1 MPSPEVEA
9 MAQGV
14 MSGSGLAFVPVAIAG
29 APTVHVCIDR
39 AAGDPV
45 AAWFADHDWI
55 DEPVQRAFLELI
67 RRGSRVLDLGCHLG
81 TFSLAASALG
91 ADVLAVDAAP
101 AHVEL
106 LRRAAHRNGFDG
118 LRVVHAA
125 VADEHVAG
133 TEGPGVVPFI
143 VRGIHGHVH
152 ASDQPSEEAIEVPV
166 ASVDQL
172 LELVGWDD
180 VDVVKMDVEG
190 SEVAAL
196 RGMRRLFDRGARP
209 AMVLESNAS
218 MLELFDSSVVELR
231 SALTERGFELLLID
245 HLHPGVLVET
255 EADTVQTECV
265 SDILALTSRPAGL
278 AQRWRIERGLTR
290 EATVARVLDAA
301 ASPAAGYRRAA
312 ADLLRHGPPWL
323 RDAPGVAPA
332 VTALEH
338 DVAHEVRAVGVTW
351 HGSAFDYL
359 DTPEPQPGGIP
370 EGVAVLAQRLSFSR
384 PDRELEHPP
393 GTPAADAELVLREV
407 SFHVNRGESVA
418 VLASGDAEPALR
430 LLSVLAGRRAPVTGR
445 LLTAGAVVVVS
456 PREQGLEPALSVAEN
471 AVVLGTSAG
480 ARVAAIEAR
489 LEEVLRGAGLREYAD
504 AELQV
509 VGAQAAARL
518 CLAVALECTR
528 PAVLLVGDAPGITDP
543 EFLAWARDGSARLR
557 AGGTAIVQLVGDA
570 TPLLCEP
577 GRALWLE
584 QGELRAAGHARSVM
598 EETRLQRLGFASA
611 PGGWT
616 EEAVR

>member
-1 MPSPEVEA
+1 

-14 MSGSGLAFVPVAIAG
+14 LSGSRLAFVPVAIAG

-39 AAGDPV
+39 SADDPV

-55 DEPVQRAFLELI
+55 DEPVQRAFLELV
-67 RRGSRVLDLGCHLG
+67 RPGSRVLDLGCHLG

-106 LRRAAHRNGFDG
+106 VRRAAHRNGFDG

-133 TEGPGVVPFI
+133 IEGPGVVPFI
-143 VRGIHGHVH
+143 VRSIHGHVH
-152 ASDQPSEEAIEVPV
+152 TSDQPAEEAIEVPV

-172 LELVGWDD
+172 LEFVGWDD
-180 VDVVKMDVEG
+180 VDVVKMDIEG

-196 RGMRRLFDRGARP
+196 RGMRQLFDCGARP
-209 AMVLESNAS
+209 AMVLESNTS
-218 MLELFDSSVVELR
+218 MLEFFDSSVVELR
-231 SALTERGFELLLID
+231 SALTERGYELLLID
-245 HLHPGVLVET
+245 HLHPGVLIET
-255 EADTVQTECV
+255 EADTVQTESA
-265 SDILALTSRPAGL
+265 SDILALASRPGGL
-278 AQRWRIERGLTR
+278 AQRWRIEPGLTR
-290 EATVARVLDAA
+290 EATTARVLDAA

-312 ADLLRHGPPWL
+312 ADLLRHGPLWL
-323 RDAPGVAPA
+323 RDAAGVAPA

-359 DTPEPQPGGIP
+359 DTSEPQPGGIP
-370 EGVAVLAQRLSFSR
+370 EGVAILAQRLCFRR
-384 PDRELEHPP
+384 PHRELEHPP
-393 GTPAADAELVLREV
+393 GIPAADAEFVLHDV

-418 VLASGDAEPALR
+418 VLASGEPAGR

-480 ARVAAIEAR
+480 AGVAAIEAR
-489 LEEVLRGAGLREYAD
+489 LEEVLRGAGLWEHAD
-504 AELQV
+504 AELQL
-509 VGAQAAARL
+509 VGAEAAGRL

-528 PAVLLVGDAPGITDP
+528 PAALLVGDVPGITAP
-543 EFLAWARDGSARLR
+543 AFLAWARDRSARLR
-557 AGGTAIVQLVGDA
+557 AGGTAVVQLVADA

-584 QGELRAAGHARSVM
+584 QGELRAAGHALSVM
-598 EETRLQRLGFASA
+598 EQARLQRLGFVSA

>member
-1 MPSPEVEA
+1 

-14 MSGSGLAFVPVAIAG
+14 VSGSSLAFVPVAIAG

-39 AAGDPV
+39 AADDPV

-55 DEPVQRAFLELI
+55 DEPVQRAFLELVSA
-67 RRGSRVLDLGCHLG
+67 GSRVLDLGCHLG
-81 TFSLAASALG
+81 TFSLAASAFG
-91 ADVLAVDAAP
+91 ADVVAVDAAP

-106 LRRAAHRNGFDG
+106 LRRAAHRNGFDS

-143 VRGIHGHVH
+143 VRSIHGYVLP
-152 ASDQPSEEAIEVPV
+152 SDQPSEQAIEVSA

-180 VDVVKMDVEG
+180 VDVIKMDVEG

-231 SALTERGFELLLID
+231 SALTERGYELLLID

-255 EADTVQTECV
+255 EADTVQTEGA
-265 SDILALTSRPAGL
+265 SDILALTSRPVGL
-278 AQRWRIERGLTR
+278 AERWRVDPCLTS

-301 ASPAAGYRRAA
+301 ASHTSGYRRGA
-312 ADLLRHGPPWL
+312 ADLLHHGPSWL

-338 DVAHEVRAVGVTW
+338 DIAHEVRAVGVTW

-359 DTPEPQPGGIP
+359 DTPEPRRGGIP
-370 EGVAVLAQRLSFSR
+370 EGVAILAQRLSFSR
-384 PDRELEHPP
+384 LDRELEQPP
-393 GTPAADAELVLREV
+393 GTPAEHAEMVLRDV
-407 SFHVNRGESVA
+407 SFHVNRGESVV
-418 VLASGDAEPALR
+418 VLASGDAQPAEH
-430 LLSVLAGRRAPVTGR
+430 LLSVLASRPAPVTGR
-445 LLTAGAVVVVS
+445 LLTAGAVIVVS
-456 PREQGLEPALSVAEN
+456 PRDQGLEPALSVTEN
-471 AVVLGTSAG
+471 TVVLGTSAG
-480 ARVAAIEAR
+480 APVAAIEAR
-489 LEEVLRGAGLREYAD
+489 LEEVLRGAGLWEHAD
-504 AELQV
+504 VELQF
-509 VGAQAAARL
+509 VGAEAAARL

-528 PAVLLVGDAPGITDP
+528 PAALLVGDVPGITDP
-543 EFLAWARDGSARLR
+543 EFLAWARDRSALLR

-577 GRALWLE
+577 ARALWLE
-584 QGELRAAGHARSVM
+584 RGELRAAGHARSVM
-598 EETRLQRLGFASA
+598 EEARLQRLGFASA
-611 PGGWT
+611 LGGWT
-616 EEAVR
+616 EDEVR

>member
-1 MPSPEVEA
+1 

-14 MSGSGLAFVPVAIAG
+14 MSGSSLAFVPVAIAG

-39 AAGDPV
+39 SADDPV
-45 AAWFADHDWI
+45 AAWFAYHDWI
-55 DEPVQRAFLELI
+55 DEPVQRAFLELV
-67 RRGSRVLDLGCHLG
+67 RRDSRVLDLGCHLG

-91 ADVLAVDAAP
+91 AEVLAVDAAP

-106 LRRAAHRNGFDG
+106 LSRAAHHNGFG
-118 LRVVHAA
+118 RLRVVHAA
-125 VADEHVAG
+125 IADERVGG
-133 TEGPGVVPFI
+133 TRAPGVVPFI
-143 VRGIHGHVH
+143 VRSIHGHVQ
-152 ASDQPSEEAIEVPV
+152 ASDQPSEDAIEVPA

-180 VDVVKMDVEG
+180 VDVVKMDIEG
-190 SEVAAL
+190 SELAAL
-196 RGMRRLFDRGARP
+196 RGMRRLFESGARP

-231 SALTERGFELLLID
+231 SALTDGGYELLLID

-255 EADTVQTECV
+255 EADTVQTECA

-278 AQRWRIERGLTR
+278 AQRWRIEPALTR

-312 ADLLRHGPPWL
+312 ADLLNSGPLWL
-323 RDAPGVAPA
+323 RNAPGVAPA

-338 DVAHEVRAVGVTW
+338 DVAHDVRTVGVTW

-370 EGVAVLAQRLSFSR
+370 EGVAVLAEHLWFSR
-384 PDRELEHPP
+384 SDRELEHPP
-393 GTPAADAELVLREV
+393 GTFASDSEFVLRDV
-407 SFHVNRGESVA
+407 SFHINRGESVA
-418 VLASGDAEPALR
+418 VLASGDAEPARR
-430 LLSVLAGRRAPVTGR
+430 LLSVLAGRGSPITGR

-471 AVVLGTSAG
+471 AVILGTSAG
-480 ARVAAIEAR
+480 VPVSAIEAR
-489 LEEVLRGAGLREYAD
+489 LEQVLRGAGLWEQAD

-518 CLAVALECTR
+518 CLAVALECTH
-528 PAVLLVGDAPGITDP
+528 PAALLVGDVPGIADP
-543 EFLAWARDGSARLR
+543 EFLAWARDGSVRLR
-557 AGGTAIVQLVGDA
+557 ADGTAIVQLIRDA

-584 QGELRAAGHARSVM
+584 RGQLRAAGHGLSVM
-598 EETRLQRLGFASA
+598 EEARLQRLGFASA

-616 EEAVR
+616 EDPVR